1 MSKLATTEITRIEP
15 DVAVLTLYG
24 EHDFE
29 TRDELAAQLELLVN
43 EAPHVIVDLSQVEYI
58 VSATLSVLVHAD
70 TLAREHG
77 EMVTLRVE
85 PGTNVAR
92 VIEITR
98 MRDLLPIAD
107 SLDEAIR
114 IAMST
119 S

>member
-29 TRDELAAQLELLVN
+29 TRDELAEQLEVLVN
-43 EAPHVIVDLSQVEYI
+43 EAEHVIVDLSEVDYI

-70 TLAREHG
+70 TLARERG
-77 EMVTLRVE
+77 ETVTLRVA

-92 VIEITR
+92 VIEVTR
-98 MRDLLPIAD
+98 MRDLLPIAV
-107 SLDEAIR
+107 SIDEAIR
-114 IAMST
+114 IARST
-119 S
+119 A